1 MTVTSLNPARSPT
14 CQNLCRN
21 ARIQQYPCSFTT
33 KVVQECAIIMW
44 IATTIITNVLN
55 HHAHDWSTHW
65 RQSLPTSCINTI
77 ILNRSEK
84 HPAASLNI
92 SKHHRIFFGRYQDS
106 SRSGQLPPIDHLLA
120 RTPAGKNVEN
130 DDGSR
135 CHGDAWPEEWMKNV
149 HILHYTIHLR
159 LVGSRRS
166 DPATQ
171 RCTAPYLTEPKLKS
185 EDTQRRFWIHHLLGS
200 MLQIASNYSSIF
212 WLPAHQHASAP
223 CIAYR
228 YIQSHVTTR
237 LLVLPICSPEK
248 LMQLRMHLV
257 QAVAVQKAH
266 QSHQILALNPSK
278 LASVPWSRYVQ
289 VFSFIYNSKKF

>member
-1 MTVTSLNPARSPT
+1 MKNLTFFHQNMTKRQNIPLWILKQILLRARCLRSKLHCLQVWTVLLHVSAHHLTKTSKHQSYCRSQCQAQDSMTVTSLNPARSPT

-44 IATTIITNVLN
+44 IATTIITNALN

-92 SKHHRIFFGRYQDS
+92 SKHHRIFLGRYQDS

-130 DDGSR
+130 DDGSW
-135 CHGDAWPEEWMKNV
+135 CHGDAWPEEW
-149 HILHYTIHLR
+149 IYYTIHLR

-185 EDTQRRFWIHHLLGS
+185 EDTQRRFWIHHLLGRK
-200 MLQIASNYSSIF
+200 NIF
-212 WLPAHQHASAP
+212 WLPAHQHASTP
-223 CIAYR
+223 
-228 YIQSHVTTR
+228 YIS
-237 LLVLPICSPEK
+237 LYWI
-248 LMQLRMHLV
+248 
-257 QAVAVQKAH
+257 
-266 QSHQILALNPSK
+266 
-278 LASVPWSRYVQ
+278 
-289 VFSFIYNSKKF
+289 